1 MHILVPLDG
10 SEYGQAAGRVA
21 LQLAAALP
29 DARVTALHV
38 VNVRV
43 ASGNLLRDLTGHL
56 GFEPAVVSDEIEKQ
70 HVAAGRAVLGAFATE
85 AKGRGI
91 DVQMDLATGAVP
103 AVIAERSAQAD
114 LVVMGLRGETEE
126 RFPGQGGRLA
136 ASLPSQMGTPLL
148 LVPPGLSALRGVAV
162 GYDGSTGARHA
173 VRALRA
179 VAGPLGLPV
188 HGIYVRDGDAD
199 DAGDALMKELAESV
213 APLEVHP
220 HLVASDDPHAAILDV
235 ALTEGIDLVAL
246 GFTGRSKL
254 RDFAFG
260 TLSETAL
267 LAGSTAVL
275 IA

>member
-10 SEYGQAAGRVA
+10 SAYGRAAGQVA
-21 LQLAAALP
+21 LQLAEAHP

-43 ASGNLLRDLTGHL
+43 SSGNLLKDLTGHL
-56 GFEPAVVSDEIEKQ
+56 GFEPAVVSDQIEKQ
-70 HVAAGRAVLGAFATE
+70 HKAAGQAVLGTFATE
-85 AKGRGI
+85 AAGRG
-91 DVQMDLATGAVP
+91 VKVATELVSGAVP
-103 AVIAERSAQAD
+103 AVITEQAADAD

-126 RFPGQGGRLA
+126 RFPGQGGRLSV
-136 ASLPSQMGTPLL
+136 SLPSQVDTPLL
-148 LVPPGLSALRGVAV
+148 LVPPGLGALRGVAV
-162 GYDGSTGARHA
+162 GYDGSIGARHA

-179 VAGPLGLPV
+179 VAAPLGLPV
-188 HGIYVRDGDAD
+188 HGIYVRSGDGD
-199 DAGDALMKELAESV
+199 DAGDALLTELADDL
-213 APLEVHP
+213 APLQLERHV
-220 HLVASDDPHAAILDV
+220 VTSDDPHAAILDV

-260 TLSETAL
+260 TLSEAAV